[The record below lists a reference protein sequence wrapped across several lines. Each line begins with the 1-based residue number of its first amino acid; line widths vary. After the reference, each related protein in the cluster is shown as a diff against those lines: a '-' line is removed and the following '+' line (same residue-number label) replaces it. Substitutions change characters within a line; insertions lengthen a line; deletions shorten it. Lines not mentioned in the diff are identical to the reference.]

1 MELVCQQPHYLPWIG
16 YFEQLVQADRFV
28 FLDSVQWIRQGR
40 QHRTKINSRP
50 AKQELWLTIP
60 VHGHDHRKKQFKE
73 IQIDQTQNWANAHWK
88 TVQCLYGKAP
98 CFKSQIEPIL
108 RPFYEKA
115 KYSFLQDV
123 CQESTYLFWEHF
135 GIQSEIY
142 WSSEMGIQATE
153 PSERLV
159 EICES
164 LKASTYYSAL
174 GSSQYLDTSKF
185 RAKNINVRWQH
196 FRPIFPGDIS
206 RSINYS
212 ILDWM
217 AHLELDVIKKIL
229 YARKAPRFQEL
240 PAAY

>member
-1 MELVCQQPHYLPWIG
+1 
-16 YFEQLVQADRFV
+16 
-28 FLDSVQWIRQGR
+28 
-40 QHRTKINSRP
+40 
-50 AKQELWLTIP
+50 
-60 VHGHDHRKKQFKE
+60 
-73 IQIDQTQNWANAHWK
+73 
-88 TVQCLYGKAP
+88 
-98 CFKSQIEPIL
+98 
-108 RPFYEKA
+108 
-115 KYSFLQDV
+115 
-123 CQESTYLFWEHF
+123 
-135 GIQSEIY
+135 
-142 WSSEMGIQATE
+142 MGIQATE